1 MSDEDNKLTSEDQP
15 QGTIKDKVE
24 NQVEDPTGDEN
35 DMTPDDKNPGDNDPE
50 QLATDQTTKKKC
62 RGRSFALVFLI
73 LIGGLMAGGVY
84 LWKELQQ
91 TRSDLAE
98 LGNNRQAQE
107 QAQAGLTSRNT
118 AVMAAMEDAIKQLG
132 QKQSEQ
138 SQALASLYRDMQ
150 GDNEDWAIAEVDY
163 LLIIAM
169 HRLLLEE
176 DVISALAA
184 MEAADLR
191 LKNLGDPG
199 LLPVRQQLVSD
210 MNQLRAVNNADIAGM
225 AIYLAELVELAADLP
240 LNSEVITK
248 ATHSS
253 DEDQIDEGLA
263 AEPFWKKIPR
273 LLWQEIKSLVVIK
286 RTGEAKQALLLPDE
300 EYFLTQNLRLEL
312 ESARLSV
319 LRADTGNLRASI
331 VLIQAWLSQYFDTN
345 NSAVINVMD
354 TLDQMQQIE
363 LKPALPDISSSV
375 ETLRAYLRE
384 DANSETSEAVSV
396 EEIQKETQEEPSI
409 ESGAQ

>member
-1 MSDEDNKLTSEDQP
+1 MSDEDNKLISEDQP
-15 QGTIKDKVE
+15 EGTIKDQLE
-24 NQVEDPTGDEN
+24 NPTGDAE
-35 DMTPDDKNPGDNDPE
+35 DMNHGVNKPE
-50 QLATDQTTKKKC
+50 ELASDITTKKKC
-62 RGRSFALVFLI
+62 RGRSFALIFLI
-73 LIGGLMAGGVY
+73 LIGGLMVGGVY

-98 LGNNRQAQE
+98 LGNNAQAQE
-107 QAQAGLTSRNT
+107 QVQAGLSSENI
-118 AVMAAMEDAIKQLG
+118 AVMAAMQDAIKQLE

-138 SQALASLYRDMQ
+138 SDSLASLYRDIQ
-150 GDNEDWAIAEVDY
+150 GDNEDWAIAEVEY

-191 LKNLGDPG
+191 LKNLGNPG

-210 MNQLRAVNNADIAGM
+210 MNQLRAVNHADIAGM
-225 AIYLAELVELAADLP
+225 AIYLAELVDLAADLP
-240 LNSEVITK
+240 LNTEVITK
-248 ATHSS
+248 AAHSS

-286 RTGEAKQALLLPDE
+286 RTGEAKQALLLPGE

-331 VLIQAWLSQYFDTN
+331 VLIKSWLRQYFDTRD
-345 NSAVINVMD
+345 SAVINVME
-354 TLDQMQQIE
+354 TLDQMQLIE

-375 ETLRAYLRE
+375 ETLRAYLRGT
-384 DANSETSEAVSV
+384 ANEEMSV
-396 EEIQKETQEEPSI
+396 EEPSVEI
-409 ESGAQ
+409 RAQ

>member
-15 QGTIKDKVE
+15 EGTKKDKVE
-24 NQVEDPTGDEN
+24 NQVEDPTGDAE
-35 DMTPDDKNPGDNDPE
+35 DKNHGENKPE
-50 QLATDQTTKKKC
+50 ELASDQTTKKKC

-98 LGNNRQAQE
+98 LGSNVQAQV
-107 QAQAGLTSRNT
+107 GLMNGNIAT
-118 AVMAAMEDAIKQLG
+118 MAAMEDAIRQLG

-138 SQALASLYRDMQ
+138 SDALVSLYRDIH
-150 GDNEDWAIAEVDY
+150 GDNEDWAIAEVEY

-225 AIYLAELVELAADLP
+225 AIYLAELVDLAADLP

-248 ATHSS
+248 AALSS
-253 DEDQIDEGLA
+253 DENQIDIGLA

-286 RTGEAKQALLLPDE
+286 RTGEAKQTLLLPGE

-331 VLIQAWLSQYFDTN
+331 VLIQSWLNQYFDTN
-345 NSAVINVMD
+345 DSAVINVMD

-375 ETLRAYLRE
+375 ETLRAYLR
-384 DANSETSEAVSV
+384 DVANTEASETVSAKEIP
-396 EEIQKETQEEPSI
+396 EEIQIQ
-409 ESGAQ
+409 

>member
-1 MSDEDNKLTSEDQP
+1 MSDEDNKQTSEDQP
-15 QGTIKDKVE
+15 QGTLKDKVE
-24 NQVEDPTGDEN
+24 NQAEDPTGNEN
-35 DMTPDDKNPGDNDPE
+35 DMVPDDKNPSDNDPE

-62 RGRSFALVFLI
+62 RGRSFALIFLI

-91 TRSDLAE
+91 TKSDLAE
-98 LGNNRQAQE
+98 LGSNVQAQV
-107 QAQAGLTSRNT
+107 GLMNGNIAT
-118 AVMAAMEDAIKQLG
+118 MAAMEDAIRQLG

-138 SQALASLYRDMQ
+138 SDALVSLYRDIH
-150 GDNEDWAIAEVDY
+150 GDNEDWAIAEVEY

-225 AIYLAELVELAADLP
+225 AIYLAELVDLAADLP

-248 ATHSS
+248 AALSS
-253 DEDQIDEGLA
+253 DENQIDVGLA

-286 RTGEAKQALLLPDE
+286 RTGEAKQTLLLPGE

-331 VLIQAWLSQYFDTN
+331 VLIQSWLNQYFDTN
-345 NSAVINVMD
+345 DSAVINVMD

-363 LKPALPDISSSV
+363 LKPTLPDISSSV
-375 ETLRAYLRE
+375 ETLRAYLR
-384 DANSETSEAVSV
+384 DVANTEASETVSAKEIP
-396 EEIQKETQEEPSI
+396 EEIQIQ
-409 ESGAQ
+409 

>member
-1 MSDEDNKLTSEDQP
+1 MSDEDNKLISEDQP
-15 QGTIKDKVE
+15 EGTIKDQVE
-24 NQVEDPTGDEN
+24 NQVEDPTSDTE
-35 DMTPDDKNPGDNDPE
+35 DKNHGENKPE
-50 QLATDQTTKKKC
+50 QIASDKTTKKKC
-62 RGRSFALVFLI
+62 RGRSFALIFLI
-73 LIGGLMAGGVY
+73 LIGCLMVGGVY

-98 LGNNRQAQE
+98 LGNNAQAQE
-107 QAQAGLTSRNT
+107 QVQAGLSSENI
-118 AVMAAMEDAIKQLG
+118 AVMAAMQDAIKQLE

-138 SQALASLYRDMQ
+138 SDALASLYRDIQ
-150 GDNEDWAIAEVDY
+150 GDNEDWAIAEVEY

-210 MNQLRAVNNADIAGM
+210 MNQLRAVNHADIAGM
-225 AIYLAELVELAADLP
+225 AIYLAELVDLAADLP
-240 LNSEVITK
+240 LNTEVITK
-248 ATHSS
+248 AAHSS

-286 RTGEAKQALLLPDE
+286 RTGEAKQALLLPGE

-331 VLIQAWLSQYFDTN
+331 VLIKSWLRQYFDTRD
-345 NSAVINVMD
+345 SAVINVME
-354 TLDQMQQIE
+354 TLDQMQLIE

-375 ETLRAYLRE
+375 ETLRAYLRGT
-384 DANSETSEAVSV
+384 ANEEMSV
-396 EEIQKETQEEPSI
+396 EEPSVEI
-409 ESGAQ
+409 RAQ

>member
-1 MSDEDNKLTSEDQP
+1 MSDEDNKLTSKDQP
-15 QGTIKDKVE
+15 EGTIKDQAE
-24 NQVEDPTGDEN
+24 NQMKDPTGDAE
-35 DMTPDDKNPGDNDPE
+35 DMNHGDNKPE
-50 QLATDQTTKKKC
+50 QITSDKTTKKKC
-62 RGRSFALVFLI
+62 RGRSFALIFLI
-73 LIGGLMAGGVY
+73 LIGGLMFGGVY
-84 LWKELQQ
+84 LWKEVQQ

-98 LGNNRQAQE
+98 LGNNAQAQE
-107 QAQAGLTSRNT
+107 QAQAGLSSENI
-118 AVMAAMEDAIKQLG
+118 AVMAAMQDAIEQLG
-132 QKQSEQ
+132 QKQSKQ
-138 SQALASLYRDMQ
+138 SDALASLYRDMQ
-150 GDNEDWAIAEVDY
+150 GDNEDWAIAEVEY

-176 DVISALAA
+176 DVVSALAA

-191 LKNLGDPG
+191 LKNLVDPG

-210 MNQLRAVNNADIAGM
+210 MNQLRAVNHADIAGM
-225 AIYLAELVELAADLP
+225 AIYLAELVDLAADLP

-248 ATHSS
+248 AAHSS

-263 AEPFWKKIPR
+263 AEPFWKRIPR

-286 RTGEAKQALLLPDE
+286 RTGEAKQALLLPGE

-331 VLIQAWLSQYFDTN
+331 VLIKSWLRQYFDTRD
-345 NSAVINVMD
+345 SAVINVME
-354 TLDQMQQIE
+354 TLDQMQLIE

-375 ETLRAYLRE
+375 ETLRAYLRGT
-384 DANSETSEAVSV
+384 ANEEMSV
-396 EEIQKETQEEPSI
+396 EEPSVEI
-409 ESGAQ
+409 RAQ

>member
-1 MSDEDNKLTSEDQP
+1 MSDEDNKLISEDQP
-15 QGTIKDKVE
+15 EGTIKD
-24 NQVEDPTGDEN
+24 QIEDLTGDEDVN
-35 DMTPDDKNPGDNDPE
+35 KPE
-50 QLATDQTTKKKC
+50 QIASDKTTKKKC
-62 RGRSFALVFLI
+62 RGRSFALIFLI
-73 LIGGLMAGGVY
+73 LIGGLIVGGVY

-98 LGNNRQAQE
+98 LGNNAQAQE
-107 QAQAGLTSRNT
+107 QAQAGLSSENI

-132 QKQSEQ
+132 QKQSQQ
-138 SQALASLYRDMQ
+138 SDALASLYRDIQ
-150 GDNEDWAIAEVDY
+150 GDNEDWAIAEVEY

-169 HRLLLEE
+169 HRLILE
-176 DVISALAA
+176 DNVISALAA

-210 MNQLRAVNNADIAGM
+210 MNQLRAVNHADIAGM
-225 AIYLAELVELAADLP
+225 AIYLAELVDLAADLP

-248 ATHSS
+248 AALSA

-286 RTGEAKQALLLPDE
+286 RTGEAKQALLLPGE

-319 LRADTGNLRASI
+319 LSADTGNLRASI
-331 VLIQAWLSQYFDTN
+331 VLIQSWLRQYFDTRD
-345 NSAVINVMD
+345 SAVINLME
-354 TLDQMQQIE
+354 TLDQMQLIE

-375 ETLRAYLRE
+375 ETLRAYLRGT
-384 DANSETSEAVSV
+384 ANEEMSV
-396 EEIQKETQEEPSI
+396 EEPSVEI
-409 ESGAQ
+409 GAQ

>member
-15 QGTIKDKVE
+15 EGTKKDKVE
-24 NQVEDPTGDEN
+24 NQVEDPTGDAE
-35 DMTPDDKNPGDNDPE
+35 DKNHGENKPE
-50 QLATDQTTKKKC
+50 ELASDQTTKKKC

-98 LGNNRQAQE
+98 LGSNVQAQV
-107 QAQAGLTSRNT
+107 GLTSGNIAT
-118 AVMAAMEDAIKQLG
+118 MAAMEDAIRQLG

-138 SQALASLYRDMQ
+138 SDALVSLYRDIH
-150 GDNEDWAIAEVDY
+150 GDNEDWAIAEVEY

-225 AIYLAELVELAADLP
+225 AIYLAELVDLAADLP

-248 ATHSS
+248 AALSS
-253 DEDQIDEGLA
+253 DENQIDVGLA

-286 RTGEAKQALLLPDE
+286 RTGEAKQTLLLPGE

-331 VLIQAWLSQYFDTN
+331 VLIQSWLNQYFDTN
-345 NSAVINVMD
+345 DSAVINVMD

-375 ETLRAYLRE
+375 ETLRAYLR
-384 DANSETSEAVSV
+384 DVANTEASETVSAKEIP
-396 EEIQKETQEEPSI
+396 EEIQIQ
-409 ESGAQ
+409 

>member
-15 QGTIKDKVE
+15 EGTKKDKVE
-24 NQVEDPTGDEN
+24 NQVEDPTGDAE
-35 DMTPDDKNPGDNDPE
+35 DKNHGENKPE
-50 QLATDQTTKKKC
+50 ELASDQTTKKKC
-62 RGRSFALVFLI
+62 RGRFFTLVFLI

-98 LGNNRQAQE
+98 LGSNVQAQV
-107 QAQAGLTSRNT
+107 GLTSGNIAT
-118 AVMAAMEDAIKQLG
+118 MAAMEDAIRQLG

-138 SQALASLYRDMQ
+138 SDALVSLYRDIH
-150 GDNEDWAIAEVDY
+150 GDNEDWAIAEVEY

-225 AIYLAELVELAADLP
+225 AIYLAELVDLAADLP

-248 ATHSS
+248 AALSS
-253 DEDQIDEGLA
+253 DENQIDVGLA

-286 RTGEAKQALLLPDE
+286 RTGEAKQTLLLPGE

-331 VLIQAWLSQYFDTN
+331 VLIQSWLNQYFDTN
-345 NSAVINVMD
+345 DSAVINVMD

-375 ETLRAYLRE
+375 ETLRAYLR
-384 DANSETSEAVSV
+384 DVANTEASETVSAKEIP
-396 EEIQKETQEEPSI
+396 EEIQIQ
-409 ESGAQ
+409 